1 MPLAKLSFLLALKL
15 FFIALK
21 KPQTVSRKIEVM
33 LFGRQEGKRN
43 MNYFDSSLLERFKV
57 KEKSWRAGYLR
68 PEILK
73 QK

>member
-1 MPLAKLSFLLALKL
+1 
-15 FFIALK
+15 
-21 KPQTVSRKIEVM
+21 M